1 MTISVPDQRV
11 EHEFRVEA
19 FNILNRVNYQSYVG
33 NLRSENFGLVIAE
46 ALASGAL
53 LITQSD
59 HATARASVD
68 ANRAFHLAQAGLM
81 LFVADRAA
89 VTLDFDA
96 WLALAIGEPVRPLRI
111 NRGHVDEAD
120 VVLRMDNLSGEE
132 KSIAF
137 LLFFEAQS
145 ESGELGDYDYAKTN
159 CDGTIPPKGTFTCK
173 LALVFPAPPTRI
185 TLRVGEGMAGD
196 VVTFTL
202 AP

>member
-1 MTISVPDQRV
+1 MTKSLAAAL
-11 EHEFRVEA
+11 F
-19 FNILNRVNYQSYVG
+19 L
-33 NLRSENFGLVIAE
+33 GL
-46 ALASGAL
+46 LAAVLSP
-53 LITQSD
+53 S
-59 HATARASVD
+59 ARAADD
-68 ANRAFHLAQAGLM
+68 APAPPVSQPGEAKQF
-81 LFVADRAA
+81 DEIK
-89 VTLDFDA
+89 VTLDTV
-96 WLALAIGEPVRPLRI
+96 AIDGAK
-111 NRGHVDEAD
+111 AD

-159 CDGTIPPKGTFTCK
+159 CDGTIPPKGIFTCT
-173 LALVFPAPPTRI
+173 LALVFLAPPNRI